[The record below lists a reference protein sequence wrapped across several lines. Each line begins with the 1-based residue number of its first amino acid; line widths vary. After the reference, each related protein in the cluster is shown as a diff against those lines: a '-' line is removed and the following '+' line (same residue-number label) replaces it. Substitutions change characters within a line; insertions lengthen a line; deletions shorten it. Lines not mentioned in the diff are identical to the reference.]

1 MAACNMLRNKVQ
13 VLENIQ
19 VEICKILLKGD
30 DRPTQVLEITT
41 KRNLFKE
48 SAPRVSV

>member
-1 MAACNMLRNKVQ
+1 MGFVPPFL

-30 DRPTQVLEITT
+30 DRPTQVNALWYLNYISD
-41 KRNLFKE
+41 KCRDFIGFN
-48 SAPRVSV
+48 V